1 MVEKLKQIPA
11 GLWEQWNKY
20 SGKVKTIIISVVA
33 MVLILLTIL
42 VAVMNRINY
51 KEVYVSTT
59 NREASE
65 VSTLLKEEGID
76 YKLGSDGLTISVDE
90 KKHNDAYAII
100 YGSDVS
106 KEGLDVKDLM
116 NNSLSTTNRD
126 RNLKDHLYI
135 QSEMRKN
142 LLGMEGIKDARVS
155 YLPVDNSYSI
165 LSDKKDYPVSV
176 ALTINDDFN
185 PNKAK
190 GIAAMIAA
198 AVGNETTDKIKIID
212 QNGTLLFGG
221 EDDLYSGTIN
231 SEFDYKTKLQN
242 NYNNNIIAIMT
253 KLGFDDVEPMFNWS
267 LSMDK
272 VSELYKE
279 VMPAEGQD
287 QGLYKNYYSYDAQN
301 TNGNAEGVPG
311 TDSNDENTY
320 VMEDGSNSGS
330 TVSTLQIEYITNQRE
345 TNTQK
350 EVGAVNPERS
360 SGSVVVTRAVIYTE
374 EELELQGLL
383 NGTTFE
389 EYVLANKERRVL
401 PVEEDVYELLSLA
414 TGVPRESIKIMAYEQ
429 PIFVPKVEES
439 RDITFYISI
448 LLAVLIIGLLIYVII
463 KATAKD
469 EITELEPELSV
480 EQLLATTKES
490 QGLDDIEFNEQS
502 ETKKMIEKFVDEN
515 PEAVAQ
521 LLRNWLN
528 DDWG

>member
-59 NREASE
+59 DREASE

-76 YKLGSDGLTISVDE
+76 YKLSNDGLTISVDE
-90 KKHNDAYAII
+90 KKHKDAYVII

-106 KEGLDVKDLM
+106 KEGLDINDLM

-155 YLPVDNSYSI
+155 YLPVDSSYSI
-165 LSDKKDYPVSV
+165 LSDKEDYPVSV

-185 PNKAK
+185 SNTAK
-190 GIAAMIAA
+190 GIASMIAA
-198 AVGNETTDKIKIID
+198 AVGNKTTDKIKIID
-212 QNGTLLFGG
+212 QKGNLIFGG

-231 SEFDYKTKLQN
+231 SEAEYKMKLQN
-242 NYNNNIIAIMT
+242 NYNNNIIALMV
-253 KLGFDDVEPMFNWS
+253 KLGYDDVESVFNWS
-267 LSMDK
+267 LNMDK
-272 VSELYKE
+272 VTELYKE
-279 VMPAEGQD
+279 VTPAEGQD

-330 TVSTLQIEYITNQRE
+330 TVSTLQIEYITNQKE
-345 TNTQK
+345 TNIQK
-350 EVGAVNPERS
+350 EIGAVKPEDS
-360 SGSVVVTRAVIYTE
+360 SGSVVATKIVVYTE

-383 NGTTFE
+383 AGTTFQ
-389 EYVLANKERRVL
+389 EYVLANREKTPL
-401 PVEEDVYELLSLA
+401 PVDAEVYKLLSLA
-414 TGVPRESIKIMAYEQ
+414 TGVPETKLQILAFEQ
-429 PIFVPKVEES
+429 PIFVPKVTES

-469 EITELEPELSV
+469 EVTELEPELSV
-480 EQLLATTKES
+480 EQLLATTKEN